1 MDASAFSS
9 LSAVAR
15 SCLAMWGAQFFAHPL
30 FRGNPKITLRIA
42 TAVIA
47 NAIVAVTRTRYFR
60 FSPKIPL
67 PTRYARSP
75 LTTAQGAAVK
85 ERGHLTA
92 ALPYLAQARL
102 GEIFSVPRSL
112 CGAVQ
117 FTALSGSFGHLCT
130 SRNARVPLRYASQ
143 PFRRKPAPSRSL
155 IGSVYL
161 MSSMPSF
168 DVVVFVM
175 ISSRATRS

>member
-47 NAIVAVTRTRYFR
+47 NAIVAVTHTRYFR

-67 PTRYARSP
+67 PTGRALTHRSRP
-75 LTTAQGAAVK
+75 RKGRLSKSAV
-85 ERGHLTA
+85 
-92 ALPYLAQARL
+92 
-102 GEIFSVPRSL
+102 I
-112 CGAVQ
+112 
-117 FTALSGSFGHLCT
+117 
-130 SRNARVPLRYASQ
+130 
-143 PFRRKPAPSRSL
+143 
-155 IGSVYL
+155 
-161 MSSMPSF
+161 
-168 DVVVFVM
+168 
-175 ISSRATRS
+175 

>member
-47 NAIVAVTRTRYFR
+47 NAIVAVTHTRYFR

-85 ERGHLTA
+85 DRGHLTA
-92 ALPYLAQARL
+92 ALLYRAGNA
-102 GEIFSVPRSL
+102 VPRDAKRNL
-112 CGAVQ
+112 VNIMQ
-117 FTALSGSFGHLCT
+117 LDVLTFGIRIML
-130 SRNARVPLRYASQ
+130 
-143 PFRRKPAPSRSL
+143 
-155 IGSVYL
+155 
-161 MSSMPSF
+161 
-168 DVVVFVM
+168 
-175 ISSRATRS
+175 